1 LTDRVVALSASAVIP
16 LKENQ
21 MRLTFLLAASLALSA
36 TVGSADAAT
45 IAWTDWSSETVGAP
59 GSATGTANGVAVSY
73 SGEVV
78 TPQFFNYPSWG
89 PASSYVGNDVD
100 NAPPNSSSISIIRL
114 IGGTDAINTVT
125 FSSTVTNPVFAIWS
139 LGQGGIDASFVF
151 NEIPTFQAGGP
162 SNEYAGSSI
171 NVAGNTVFGRE
182 VNGTVEFLG
191 QFDSISWT
199 NPVREDWYGFTV
211 GVSTPEPSTWA
222 MMILG
227 FVGIGFMAYRRR
239 GQGTLRL
246 V

>member
-1 LTDRVVALSASAVIP
+1 
-16 LKENQ
+16 
-21 MRLTFLLAASLALSA
+21 MRLTFLLAASLALGAPLASA
-36 TVGSADAAT
+36 NATT

-59 GSATGTANGVAVSY
+59 GSAIGTADGVGVSY

-89 PASSYVGNDVD
+89 PTSSYVGNDVG
-100 NAPPNSSSISIIRL
+100 NAPPNSSPISIIRL
-114 IGGTDAINTVT
+114 IGGTDATNTVT

-151 NEIPTFQAGGP
+151 NATPTFEAGGP
-162 SNEYAGSSI
+162 SNEYLGSSI
-171 NVAGNTVFGRE
+171 NVAGNTVFGQE
-182 VNGTVEFLG
+182 VNGTVEFVG

-211 GVSTPEPSTWA
+211 GVSTPETSTWA

-227 FVGIGFMAYRRR
+227 FAGIGFMAYRRK
-239 GQGTLRL
+239 GQGALRL
-246 V
+246 A